1 VKPVAK
7 STAKTAAVK
16 AAAVEPATMEAAA
29 VEATATVETAAAMGC
44 LGGDRLGHYED
55 SRQSGCSKTQ
65 MACYADALHVG
76 LLLYVA
82 ADSGVHEKKIGAHRG
97 RPLAAG

>member
-7 STAKTAAVK
+7 STAKTAAVE
-16 AAAVEPATMEAAA
+16 AAAVEPATMETA
-29 VEATATVETAAAMGC
+29 ATVETAAAMGC

-65 MACYADALHVG
+65 TACYADALHVG

>member
-1 VKPVAK
+1 VKSVAK
-7 STAKTAAVK
+7 STSKTAAVE
-16 AAAVEPATMEAAA
+16 AAAMETAIMETAA
-29 VEATATVETAAAMGC
+29 VEAAATVETAAAMGC
-44 LGGDRLGHYED
+44 LGGDRLGHHED

-65 MACYADALHVG
+65 TACYADALHVG

>member
-7 STAKTAAVK
+7 PTAKTAAVK
-16 AAAVEPATMEAAA
+16 AAAVEPA
-29 VEATATVETAAAMGC
+29 ATVETAAAMGC

-55 SRQSGCSKTQ
+55 SRQSGCGKTQ

>member
-1 VKPVAK
+1 VSGAIA
-7 STAKTAAVK
+7 TAAERHAAASETAAVK
-16 AAAVEPATMEAAA
+16 GCAAAAKT
-29 VEATATVETAAAMGC
+29 TATVETAAAMGC

-55 SRQSGCSKTQ
+55 SRQSGCGKTQ

>member
-7 STAKTAAVK
+7 STAKTAAVE
-16 AAAVEPATMEAAA
+16 AAAVEPATMETAA
-29 VEATATVETAAAMGC
+29 VEAAATVETAAAMGC

>member
-7 STAKTAAVK
+7 STAKTAAV
-16 AAAVEPATMEAAA
+16 EPATMETATMEAAA
-29 VEATATVETAAAMGC
+29 TVETPAAMGC
-44 LGGDRLGHYED
+44 LGGDRLGHHED

-65 MACYADALHVG
+65 TACYADALHVG